1 MGTLRYKG
9 YTGSVEYC
17 DEDECLY
24 GKVLGMDGNQ
34 ITYEGKSIE
43 ELKSDFEGAV
53 DFYIDCCHERGIEP
67 QKNSVRKVYTD
78 NADRTIFKSDGSGF
92 INGIYHK

>member
-34 ITYEGKSIE
+34 SLMKEKAS
-43 ELKSDFEGAV
+43 
-53 DFYIDCCHERGIEP
+53 R
-67 QKNSVRKVYTD
+67 N
-78 NADRTIFKSDGSGF
+78 
-92 INGIYHK
+92 